1 MLALTRNT
9 SQKIIIKTAH
19 ETIEVMVL
27 GINSRTQ
34 VRLGVDAPPHVTI
47 DREEIAERKRAG
59 VPRR

>member
-1 MLALTRNT
+1 MLVLTRNIGK
-9 SQKIIIKTAH
+9 KIIIQTGA
-19 ETIEVMVL
+19 EEIEVAVL
-27 GINSRTQ
+27 GANGTQ